1 MEIGRETVL
10 KLYRNLLKESKNWN
24 SYNYRMY
31 ALRKIRH
38 EFQENKTITDTEKLN
53 DCFNH
58 GLKSLEI
65 IKRQVAIGNLY
76 LTRPLVIETQ
86 HHHEVNEIEL
96 K

>member
-1 MEIGRETVL
+1 
-10 KLYRNLLKESKNWN
+10 
-24 SYNYRMY
+24 MY

-38 EFQENKTITDTEKLN
+38 EFQENKTVTDEEKLK

-58 GLKSLEI
+58 GLDSLEI

-86 HHHEVNEIEL
+86 QHHEESEIFS